1 MDNGISTVVPVEQF
15 MIEVSGARL
24 AVTRAGLGSP
34 IICLHAIGHGARD
47 FARLAD
53 ELGRQ
58 YQFISIDWPGH
69 GASPRELAPAGAA
82 RYAELLESV
91 VDTFGISPVHI
102 LGNSVGGAAAI
113 RYAALHPDRVRGL
126 ILCNPAGLTPVN
138 FVARY
143 VCRRMAAFFARGA
156 RDDPRFAAQ
165 FRRYYECE
173 VLPAAAATW
182 RREEI
187 IATAAGVAPI
197 LQQAWNGFAEADA
210 DLRHLVPKVRCPT
223 LFAWAK
229 ADRYVAWSRS
239 KRAALKFP
247 NRQVR
252 LFDGGHSAFLEEPS
266 AFVEALKEFISTSSP
281 GAEAIPKMSASLG
294 AA

>member
-1 MDNGISTVVPVEQF
+1 MMDNGISTVPPAEQF
-15 MIEVSGARL
+15 TIEASGTRL

-69 GASPRELAPAGAA
+69 GASPREPAPAGAV

-91 VDTFGISPVHI
+91 IDTFGISSAHI

-113 RYAALHPDRVRGL
+113 RYAASHPDRVRGL
-126 ILCNPAGLTPVN
+126 ILCNPAGLAPVN
-138 FVARY
+138 FIARL

-156 RDDPRFAAQ
+156 HDDPRFAAQ
-165 FRRYYECE
+165 FRRYYERD
-173 VLPAAAATW
+173 VLPATAATW

-197 LQQAWNGFAEADA
+197 LQHGTVLPMQTQTCGILLQKSDA
-210 DLRHLVPKVRCPT
+210 RPCSPGRRVIAT
-223 LFAWAK
+223 
-229 ADRYVAWSRS
+229 
-239 KRAALKFP
+239 
-247 NRQVR
+247 
-252 LFDGGHSAFLEEPS
+252 
-266 AFVEALKEFISTSSP
+266 SP
-281 GAEAIPKMSASLG
+281 GAAQSEQCSSSRIGRSVSSMADIRHSSKSHQRSSRR
-294 AA
+294 

>member
-1 MDNGISTVVPVEQF
+1 MDNGISTVPPAEQF
-15 MIEVSGARL
+15 TIEASGTRL

-69 GASPRELAPAGAA
+69 GASPREPAPAGAV

-91 VDTFGISPVHI
+91 IDTFGISSAHI

-113 RYAALHPDRVRGL
+113 RYAASHPDRVRGL
-126 ILCNPAGLTPVN
+126 ILCNPAGLAPVN
-138 FVARY
+138 FIARL

-156 RDDPRFAAQ
+156 HDDPRFAAQ
-165 FRRYYECE
+165 FRRYYERD
-173 VLPAAAATW
+173 VLPATAATW

-197 LQQAWNGFAEADA
+197 LQQAWNGFADADA
-210 DLRHLVPKVRCPT
+210 DLRHLVTKVGCPT

-229 ADRYVAWSRS
+229 GDRYVAWSRS
-239 KRAALKFP
+239 KRAVLKFP

-266 AFVEALKEFISTSSP
+266 AFVEALKEFIGIPSVEEV
-281 GAEAIPKMSASLG
+281 ANPKMSASLG
-294 AA
+294 AT